1 MEHKTFGNVR
11 VAQYT
16 KDGKLIKI
24 WKSQSE
30 ASESTGIAQ
39 PTISMCC
46 NGKIKTA
53 GGYRWSFR

>member
-1 MEHKTFGNVR
+1 MEHRMYGEIR

-16 KDGKLIKI
+16 KKGELIKI
-24 WKSQSE
+24 WESQSE
-30 ASESTGIAQ
+30 ASKETGIERSNINA
-39 PTISMCC
+39 CC